1 MRNLMKRFLY
11 SMIVGAIICA
21 TPKIARG
28 QNIIG
33 DARNSSTLGLNP
45 VYKSTDKTETDKSV
59 DTVDFNLGLVQFTT
73 AEKKITFSQYQYHVN
88 SSSDVFFGISGS
100 AAIKNS
106 LGSLFE
112 SSNVA
117 PEGEISLRGGI
128 SLHQSTEK
136 WDKLLAGKNK
146 AEIQEILDNQ
156 IKPANDVWLV
166 ANASLKGSKFK
177 LYNNDTTFEKQVTDQ
192 RFTGVEVDLGINYWN
207 ARLVD
212 FTVLAGATIGYQKKN
227 NFDDL
232 KEESFEETR
241 ISSDSVSGAS
251 RKASEKLT
259 VYKGTYAEHEV
270 FPLKVDLYLV
280 PHKLDNVAL
289 SVFSRTDFSLKVKP
303 KTKMGTGIYFLK
315 DQNAF
320 NPVAGLV
327 FEYSDIFDVD
337 DSDDE
342 KGSTSKFK
350 ISLTTRLAI
359 LGNRKME

>member
-1 MRNLMKRFLY
+1 M
-11 SMIVGAIICA
+11 CA
-21 TPKIARG
+21 TPAFVRG

-33 DARNSSTLGLNP
+33 DATNSSTLGLNP
-45 VYKSTDKTETDKSV
+45 MYKPTDKNEPDKSV
-59 DTVDFNLGLVQFTT
+59 EEAGFNLGIIQFTT
-73 AEKKITFSQYQYHVN
+73 AEKKLSFSQYQYRVGEE
-88 SSSDVFFGISGS
+88 SDFFFGVTGS

-117 PEGEISLRGGI
+117 PEGELSLRSGF
-128 SLHQSTEK
+128 SLYQSTEK
-136 WDKLLAGKNK
+136 WDDKLDGKRDK
-146 AEIQEILDNQ
+146 EEIQEILDNRT
-156 IKPANDVWLV
+156 KPARDIWLV

-177 LYNNDTTFEKQVTDQ
+177 LYNNDTTFENQVTDQ
-192 RFTGVEVDLGINYWN
+192 RFTGIEVDLGVNYWE
-207 ARLVD
+207 ARLVEL
-212 FTVLAGATIGYQKKN
+212 TVLAGATIGYEKKN

-232 KEESFEETR
+232 TEESFEENRT
-241 ISSDSVSGAS
+241 SSDSVSGAN

-259 VYKGTYAEHEV
+259 VYKGKYTESEV
-270 FPLKVDLYLV
+270 FPLKIDLYFV
-280 PHKLDNVAL
+280 PHKLDNVAV

-327 FEYSDIFDVD
+327 FEYSDIFNVD
-337 DSDDE
+337 HSDDD